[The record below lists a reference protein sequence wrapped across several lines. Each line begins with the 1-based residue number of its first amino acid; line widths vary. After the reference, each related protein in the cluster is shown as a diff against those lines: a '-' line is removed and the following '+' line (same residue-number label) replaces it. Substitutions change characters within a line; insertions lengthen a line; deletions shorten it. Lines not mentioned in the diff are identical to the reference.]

1 LGLLLLQKP
10 PISSFRRPILRPP
23 VLHSQVVRPPAVHAI
38 DSHGL
43 KRSLVHS
50 LRRHSLALRLLG
62 CFLGIAITTGFVWNV
77 PEANRLVWVSN
88 GVWLAYLLLAP
99 RNRWVYYL
107 AAGAAAQLVAGLIF
121 DSQWQT
127 TILLTCLNLGE
138 VLFGALILRKRSSA
152 LPRFTNPAYLTR
164 FLLIAVLVSPAIFG
178 ALYAAIS
185 HFSRHTSFSL
195 ILVQWLLADGLG
207 MGVTA
212 PACVAILRT
221 SVKEN
226 LASLRYWPYLVLLGA
241 VSAIAFALNV
251 APLSFIVYPLL
262 VLILLRMGLAWA
274 ALGTLYTAGVSTWFL
289 MHGQGPF
296 AQLHFIPAL
305 GPGVALQLFV
315 ASVMFILYSVSVVLD
330 SRQTAEKQLQEIASI
345 HSMVTENSRDIIL
358 LTDFDG
364 IPQYVSPA
372 VETVTGWKPQE
383 AMHRRFS
390 DVIFPE
396 DLPRMAEMIRASQ
409 QGSESAVFEY
419 RLRKR
424 DGGSVWV
431 EGAMRA
437 ICDNRSGMRTGILQ
451 ILRDITKRKGIEVEL
466 ANAYRTVEEMAI
478 TDALTG
484 LANRRRFDQCM
495 QAEWRRG
502 LRDRNPLSLLLI
514 DADHFKAY
522 NDSYGHLRGDGCLKQ
537 IAEAA
542 QDIVARPGD
551 LVARYGGEEFAVVL
565 PNTANQ
571 GALQLATDICAIMQ
585 SRQLPHAGNPSG
597 VVTVSIGCAT
607 LVPQF
612 GQHADALIE
621 LADQAL
627 YRAKRSGRNQAC
639 NDSDLQ
645 GGDPAAMA
653 PDQSILA
660 KSMNA

>member
-1 LGLLLLQKP
+1 V
-10 PISSFRRPILRPP
+10 RPAVLRPTVLHAP
-23 VLHSQVVRPPAVHAI
+23 VLRLI
-38 DSHGL
+38 DSHATKG
-43 KRSLVHS
+43 SLARA
-50 LRRHSLALRLLG
+50 LRRHSLAVRLLG
-62 CFLGIAITTGFVWNV
+62 CFLSIAVTTGFVWMV

-99 RNRWVYYL
+99 RSRWVYYL
-107 AAGAAAQLVAGLIF
+107 AAGAAAQFAAGLLF
-121 DSQWQT
+121 DSHWQA

-138 VLFGALILRKRSSA
+138 VLLGALLLRKRSSV
-152 LPRFTNPAYLTR
+152 LPRFTDPAYLAR
-164 FLLIAVLVSPAIFG
+164 FLAIAVVISPSIFG

-185 HFSRHTSFSL
+185 HSSRHTSFGL
-195 ILVQWLLADGLG
+195 ILVQWVLADGLG
-207 MGVTA
+207 MGITA

-221 SVKEN
+221 SLKEN
-226 LASLRYWPYLVLLGA
+226 LASLRFWPYVALLGV
-241 VSAIAFALNV
+241 VSAIAFAQNA
-251 APLSFIVYPLL
+251 APLSFVVYPLL

-289 MHGQGPF
+289 MHGRGPF

-305 GPGVALQLFV
+305 GPGIALQLFV
-315 ASVMFILYSVSVVLD
+315 ASVMFILYSVTVVLE
-330 SRQTAEKQLQEIASI
+330 SRQDAEKQLQEIASI
-345 HSMVTENSRDIIL
+345 HRMVTENSRDIIL
-358 LTDFDG
+358 LTDFEG
-364 IPQYVSPA
+364 VPRYISPA
-372 VETVTGWKPQE
+372 VENVTGWKHEE
-383 AMHRRFS
+383 AMHRKFS

-396 DLPRMAEMIRASQ
+396 DLPRMTEMIRASRES
-409 QGSESAVFEY
+409 SEAAVFEY

-431 EGAMRA
+431 EGGMRA

-451 ILRDITKRKGIEVEL
+451 ILRDITKRKGIEEEL

-502 LRDRNPLSLLLI
+502 LRDRNPLSLLII

-565 PNTANQ
+565 PNTANH
-571 GALQLATDICAIMQ
+571 GALQLAKDICAIMQ
-585 SRQLPHAGNPSG
+585 SRQLPHAGNPTG

-612 GQHADALIE
+612 GQQAVALIDQ
-621 LADQAL
+621 ADQAL
-627 YRAKRSGRNQAC
+627 YQAKRSGRNRAC
-639 NDSDLQ
+639 SYNEVPVSREPSLHH
-645 GGDPAAMA
+645 A
-653 PDQSILA
+653 L
-660 KSMNA
+660 K